1 MKSSKHQKGFTLL
14 ELLVVIAIIGILSS
28 LAVTRYQNH
37 IIRSNRQAAQ
47 VRLLMA
53 QQAMERFFLN
63 NNTYVGAPLPALDP
77 NEPYVLAFVGARTA
91 ATYRI
96 SAIQTTLADTE
107 CGDLSINQVG
117 QKFSTGTSTVAACW
131 R

>member
-77 NEPYVLAFVGARTA
+77 NEPYALAFVGAPTA
-91 ATYRI
+91 AAYRI
-96 SAIQTTLADTE
+96 SARQTTLADAD
-107 CGDLSINQVG
+107 CGVLSINQVG
-117 QKFSTGTSTVAACW
+117 QRFSTGTSTVADCW
-131 R
+131 